1 MLRAK
6 LTVAD
11 FGLQQLSVAL
21 WYVWTTEP
29 LPIVCRRVVGLLM
42 TLHTMALYTQCARLN

>member
-29 LPIVCRRVVGLLM
+29 LPIVLP
-42 TLHTMALYTQCARLN
+42 